1 MCSPAGDLRTVEI
14 HPVDK
19 YNLAYEGAPPASP
32 VGPVV
37 SGQTFPI
44 MTIQAAVDILRQ
56 TVWTSFVLVS
66 PILSAAIAIG
76 LAVSILQT
84 VTSIQEQ
91 TLAFVP
97 KLIGVG
103 VVVVGISGWMLK
115 TLVEFTLQIFQQM
128 ASLG

>member
-1 MCSPAGDLRTVEI
+1 
-14 HPVDK
+14 
-19 YNLAYEGAPPASP
+19 
-32 VGPVV
+32 
-37 SGQTFPI
+37 